1 MDTYDILLYGSYL
14 LIAIGAFVSIVMPL
28 VKSLDNPKSLLKTV
42 VGIVGIAVLFFIAY
56 SISSNEVLPKFEA
69 DPFNLTPTG
78 SQFVGGMLITTYV
91 LAVVALV
98 GIVFTELNKAIK

>member
-1 MDTYDILLYGSYL
+1 MDQYDIFLYAGYL
-14 LIAIGAFVSIVMPL
+14 LIVLGAFFAVVMPL
-28 VKSLDNPKSLLKTV
+28 IKSLDNPKSLLKTV
-42 VGIVGIAVLFFIAY
+42 VGIIGIAVLFFIAY
-56 SISSNEVLPKFEA
+56 SVSSNEVLPKFEA

-91 LAVVALV
+91 LAITALV

>member
-1 MDTYDILLYGSYL
+1 MDTYDIFLYAGYGL
-14 LIAIGAFVSIVMPL
+14 VIAGAFFAIVLPL
-28 VKSLDNPKSLLKTV
+28 IKSLDNPKSLLKTV
-42 VGIVGIAVLFFIAY
+42 VGIIGIVVLFFIAY

-69 DPFNLTPTG
+69 DPFNLTPSG

-91 LAVVALV
+91 LAIVALV